1 MIQSLIGWFFIIFAG
16 ATLLLY
22 LVLVA
27 VMIWSLVKD
36 LF

>member
-16 ATLLLY
+16 ATLLLF
-22 LVLVA
+22 LVFVA
-27 VMIWSLVKD
+27 VLIRHLIKD